1 MTNDELQA
9 AEAGTIVAAQVVGDE
24 VDAVAAMAELVDN
37 VADPNEDVSVEV
49 DAIAETEVEV
59 ELEAEGEEE
68 EQN

>member
-1 MTNDELQA
+1 MTNDELQG
-9 AEAGTIVAAQVVGDE
+9 AETGISAAAQVVSEE
-24 VDAVAAMAELVDN
+24 VDAVAAMAEIVDD

-49 DAIAETEVEV
+49 DAIAEAEVEV

>member
-9 AEAGTIVAAQVVGDE
+9 AEAGTIVAAQVVSDE
-24 VDAVAAMAELVDN
+24 VDGVAAMAELVDD

-49 DAIAETEVEV
+49 DAIAEAEVEV

-68 EQN
+68 EN